1 MDLRVKVGGLEDVVL
16 SEPVSPTGQYF
27 NSSVLSISILCVLE
41 FENPFDDST
50 SLALVND
57 VFLPINPRFSS
68 IMVEDKQGGK
78 QWKRVEVNA
87 EDHIR
92 IPCFPEG
99 LSTESYDHCFNDYLS
114 KMAKD
119 PLPQTKPLWEI
130 HIIKYPTSNASGNV
144 VFKLHHSLGDGY
156 SLMCALLSCL
166 QRADNPSLPLTLPIF
181 RNSLKPEKVPKS
193 IISRVPQVLS
203 CAVNTVMDFGWSVLK
218 SSFLE
223 DRRSPI
229 HSGNKG
235 VEFNPINITTITFS
249 LDQIKQIKSCLHVT
263 INDVICGIIFLGT
276 RLYMDVTSEEA
287 KNESSTALVLLNT
300 RYINGFKSL
309 NEMCQNQES
318 KSLWGNKFAFLHIS
332 LPQLH
337 QYDESLKPLKFV
349 QEIQSIIK
357 RKRNSAAVYLT
368 GMLLESMRKYRGP
381 EAAAQYVHNTIRNPS
396 MAVTNMIGP
405 VEKMAL
411 SNQPVKGLYFMVV
424 NSPQLGFCILIL
436 QSLVVT
442 IMSYMDQL
450 RVTIGAETGFIDP
463 VKFRTCTE
471 KAFSMIFDAAMKS
484 K

>member
-1 MDLRVKVGGLEDVVL
+1 MGLRVKVGGLEDVVL

-27 NSSVLSISILCVLE
+27 NSSVLSISILCILE
-41 FENPFDDST
+41 FENPFDDS
-50 SLALVND
+50 SRLALIND

-68 IMVEDKQGGK
+68 IMVENKQGGK
-78 QWKRVEVNA
+78 HWKRVEVNA
-87 EDHIR
+87 EDHIK

-99 LSTESYDHCFNDYLS
+99 LAPESYDHYFDDYLS
-114 KMAKD
+114 KMAID

-130 HIIKYPTSNASGNV
+130 HIIKYPISNASGNV
-144 VFKLHHSLGDGY
+144 IFKLHHSLGDGY

-181 RNSLKPEKVPKS
+181 RKSLKPEKDPKS
-193 IISRVPQVLS
+193 IISRVPQALT
-203 CAVNTVMDFGWSVLK
+203 CALNTVMDFGWSILK
-218 SSFLE
+218 SSVLE
-223 DRRSPI
+223 DRRSLI

-263 INDVICGIIFLGT
+263 VNDVICGIIFLGT
-276 RLYMDVTSEEA
+276 RLYMDVTSEGA
-287 KNESSTALVLLNT
+287 KMNGQQPWCYLTQDLL
-300 RYINGFKSL
+300 
-309 NEMCQNQES
+309 M
-318 KSLWGNKFAFLHIS
+318 
-332 LPQLH
+332 
-337 QYDESLKPLKFV
+337 YDGSLKPLKFV

-357 RKRNSAAVYLT
+357 TKRNSAAVYLT
-368 GMLLESMRKYRGP
+368 GMLLEFMRKYRGP
-381 EAAAQYVHNTIRNPS
+381 EATAQYVHNTIRNSS

-424 NSPQLGFCILIL
+424 NSPK
-436 QSLVVT
+436 SLVVT
-442 IMSYMDQL
+442 IMSYMDHL
-450 RVTIGAETGFIDP
+450 RVTIGTETGLIDP

-471 KAFSMIFDAAMKS
+471 KAFSMIFDAAVKS